1 MLEAD
6 MRVVIQ
12 KRQAKSESQDYSEFE
27 AMRESLI
34 AAVDEETPSTAA
46 HEDDVEYDAYV
57 DFIRYV
63 TKMETVQA
71 NTVLIA
77 TSTPR

>member
-1 MLEAD
+1 

-34 AAVDEETPSTAA
+34 AAIDEETPQAAA
-46 HEDDVEYDAYV
+46 HDDGVEYDAYV

-63 TKMETVQA
+63 TKMQAVQA
-71 NTVLIA
+71 NTV
-77 TSTPR
+77 